1 MVYSSNLPAAFG
13 VIASPHMRRVLIVNP
28 NLYSSRAT
36 VMKGRH
42 RPPLDLAY
50 IAALLRRDFEVW
62 LVDARVENMDV
73 RQMFAE
79 VAAYSPEVLITTT
92 TPVDRWECPQSY
104 LESFFTWLDDVARL
118 PVKPT
123 IVVTGTHG
131 TTQPDWLLRRCPPI
145 DFLVRGEPERTCAAL
160 VRALSTGGHPS
171 AIAGVSYR
179 QGEKVRH
186 NIAAGRILD
195 LDALPLPAYDLLP
208 MEKYRYTFGDI
219 PSPFSIVLATRG
231 CPHRCTYCCR
241 AMMDN
246 AYVTRKPQNVYDEM
260 KHLRERFGVRG
271 IFFQDWEFTINKFF
285 VNELM
290 DLLLAKPLDITW
302 GCNARA
308 NDFHQPEMFAKMQRA
323 GLVRVNIGF
332 ESGSPEV
339 LEAVNKKITVDDLAR
354 AIAET
359 RRLKLHLGMYALLN
373 APGETAKTIR
383 ETMAFLKR
391 QGVTSM
397 NFNLVVPYFGTAV
410 HQQLREQ
417 LGPQAAERLTW
428 DNIEEYAGRTRTQ
441 LPPFA
446 ARLYQRHT
454 KLRLRFGAWYWLR
467 AAVWR
472 AVGVKIVR
480 ASFASGKKYN
490 RRQRV

>member
-1 MVYSSNLPAAFG
+1 
-13 VIASPHMRRVLIVNP
+13 MRRILIVNP

-36 VMKGRH
+36 VMRGRH

-50 IAALLRRDFEVW
+50 IAALLRNDFEVR
-62 LVDARVENMDV
+62 LVDARVDNLDV
-73 RQMFAE
+73 CQMYAE

-104 LESFFTWLDDVARL
+104 LESFFSWLGDVANL
-118 PVKPT
+118 PTKPV
-123 IVVTGTHG
+123 IIVTGTHG
-131 TTQPDWLLRRCPPI
+131 TTQPDWLLRRCPSI
-145 DFLVRGEPERTCAAL
+145 DFLVRGEPERTCEAL
-160 VRALSTGGHPS
+160 VRAIAAGGHPS
-171 AIAGVSYR
+171 VIAGVSYR
-179 QGEKVRH
+179 QEEKILH
-186 NIAAGRILD
+186 NQAAPRILD

-208 MEKYRYTFGDI
+208 MGKYRYTFGDI
-219 PSPFSIVLATRG
+219 PQPFSIVLATRG
-231 CPHRCTYCCR
+231 CPYRCTFCCR
-241 AMMDN
+241 VMMEN
-246 AYVTRKPQNVYDEM
+246 AYVTRKPQQVYDEL
-260 KHLRERFGVRG
+260 KYLRERFGVRG

-285 VNELM
+285 VNALM
-290 DLLLAKPLDITW
+290 DLLLAKPLGITW

-308 NDFHQPEMFAKMQRA
+308 NDFQQPQLFEKMQRA

-354 AIAET
+354 AIEVT

-391 QGVTSM
+391 QGISSM

-410 HQQLREQ
+410 HEQLREQ
-417 LGPQAAERLTW
+417 LGPEAAEHLTW
-428 DNIEEYAGRTRTQ
+428 DTIEEYAGRTRTQ
-441 LPPFA
+441 LPPWL

-454 KLRLRFGAWYWLR
+454 KYRLSSGPIYWLR
-467 AAVWR
+467 PAVW
-472 AVGVKIVR
+472 AEVGRKVVGR
-480 ASFASGKKYN
+480 MHPHEGK
-490 RRQRV
+490 